1 MSSGKDAAAE
11 EIVIV
16 RRRGGGEDDH
26 HHGGVWKI
34 AYADFMTAMMAFFLV
49 MWLINAANTET
60 KASVASYFNPIKL
73 TESVARK
80 KGMQDVDQKPDAGN
94 KPTGD
99 GAEKKRARATPQ
111 DDGLGQ
117 ISGSEYSSPADKSG
131 HRVDRAAAKDD
142 RDIASASSLEA
153 GQAFRD
159 PFNPMSAAQLL
170 GKQDQQRPAKTS
182 KSESDQ
188 RSASK
193 GQATT
198 ERSEPGGLAQ
208 ELAAAAET
216 IRQNVGAAT
225 SLLGNSGGPGVDV
238 RVEGDS
244 VVLSLTDTSTFGM
257 FAIGS
262 AEPNADLVRLLQAIA
277 PALSSNS
284 EHIMLR
290 GHTDARPF
298 VVEGRNN
305 NWRLAM
311 ARAEAAYGMLVR
323 SGVDERRFERIEAYA
338 DRKLK
343 AGDDP
348 GAAANRRIE
357 IVLRKDRR

>member
-60 KASVASYFNPIKL
+60 KATVASYFNPIRL
-73 TESVARK
+73 TDTAPRK
-80 KGMQDVDQKPDAGN
+80 KGVQDSDLKRDLGDKPAAKGN
-94 KPTGD
+94 DKKQEHPKP
-99 GAEKKRARATPQ
+99 Q
-111 DDGLGQ
+111 SQ
-117 ISGSEYSSPADKSG
+117 SPAGEGLKP
-131 HRVDRAAAKDD
+131 DRAAAKED

-153 GQAFRD
+153 GRAFRD
-159 PFNPMSAAQLL
+159 PFNPMSAAELL
-170 GKQDQQRPAKTS
+170 AKQEQKRAADVPKAEPVQSPP
-182 KSESDQ
+182 
-188 RSASK
+188 
-193 GQATT
+193 
-198 ERSEPGGLAQ
+198 ERSKEAAEKPAAERLEESLATAAEIIRQ
-208 ELAAAAET
+208 DVAAAT
-216 IRQNVGAAT
+216 K
-225 SLLGNSGGPGVDV
+225 LLGNSGGPGVDV
-238 RVEGDS
+238 RVEGDA

-262 AEPNADLVRLLQAIA
+262 AEPNADLVRLLQTIA
-277 PALSSNS
+277 PALTANGD
-284 EHIMLR
+284 HIVLR
-290 GHTDARPF
+290 GHTDARPYKAD
-298 VVEGRNN
+298 GRNN

-311 ARAEAAYGMLVR
+311 SRAEAAYAMLLK
-323 SGVDERRFERIEAYA
+323 SGIDERRFERIEAYA

-343 AGDDP
+343 ISTDP

-357 IVLRKDRR
+357 IVLRKDKG